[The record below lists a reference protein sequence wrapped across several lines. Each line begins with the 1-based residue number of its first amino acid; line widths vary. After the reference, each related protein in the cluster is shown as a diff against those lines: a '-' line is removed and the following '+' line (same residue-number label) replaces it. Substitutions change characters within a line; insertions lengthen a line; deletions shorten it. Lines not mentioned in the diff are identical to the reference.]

1 MNRFFWLALFLFL
14 LCAPGTRAQASDA
27 RVAAALKLVD
37 LGNAREAADNLRQL
51 TGQEPKNAEAHAG
64 LAIALVSL
72 NQVDQAAPEAQA
84 GFDID
89 RRDVLV
95 RIARGMVYGKQG
107 KVQDAL
113 SEFNQAI
120 KLNDKD
126 VGSLVAL
133 SRYYL
138 SIDSLKSAEIT
149 LYRAQALSDKD
160 VRSYIGLAELYE
172 RQHIPDLAIEQY
184 TSAMKLDPNDE
195 SVHAKLAG
203 LYLRTR
209 RYNESAKEWL
219 KVIQIDSN
227 YADAYY
233 QIADLYFLAKQY
245 PNAAFYATRYAKLRP
260 SDINGQ
266 WLLAQALTS
275 NGQYQEALPA
285 LQAVSSND
293 SLRALSQL
301 FLARGYFFSK
311 DYAKTLEIYRSAKNL
326 EPLDHK
332 NFGTILVLQGDTSGG
347 IDEYKKSLQFDSASS
362 PKDKI
367 ATQLTIVNLL
377 YKQKRFD
384 EAAQIFDDMAKANP
398 SAHWLLC
405 AGEACFAAKEPD
417 KARQYYKK
425 ALQLDSNSLEVHYQM
440 AFDDLSTNASAP
452 ESREDFEKLASLA
465 KAEGSADTAAV
476 AEGFMAYDFA
486 AQKDWQGVIDHLLPA
501 VEALEG
507 KSSQFLPSFEL
518 LLAQSYHQLHE
529 FAKAKEWYEKV
540 LKLDPDNKGAKD
552 GLDYLKQSGSPG
564 KKS

>member
-1 MNRFFWLALFLFL
+1 MNRLFWLGLLLFLV
-14 LCAPGTRAQASDA
+14 CAPGTRAQASDA

-72 NQVDQAAPEAQA
+72 NQIDQAAPEAQA

-89 RRDVLV
+89 RRNVLV

-138 SIDSLKSAEIT
+138 TIDSLKSAEIT
-149 LYRAQALSDKD
+149 LYRAQALNDKD
-160 VRSYIGLAELYE
+160 VRSFLGLADLYE

-184 TSAMKLDPNDE
+184 TSAMKIDPNDE

-203 LYLRTR
+203 LYLRTH

-245 PNAAFYATRYAKLRP
+245 SNAAFYATRYAKLRP
-260 SDINGQ
+260 NDINGQ
-266 WLLAQALTS
+266 WLLAQSLTE

-285 LQAVSSND
+285 LQAVAPND

-301 FLARGYFFSK
+301 LLARSYFYSK
-311 DYAKTLEIYRSAKNL
+311 DYPKALDIYRSQKALGPKDL
-326 EPLDHK
+326 GYY
-332 NFGTILVLQGDTSGG
+332 GTTLVVSGDTAGG
-347 IDEYKKSLQFDSASS
+347 IDELQKSLVGDTVRTAREKLETESA
-362 PKDKI
+362 I
-367 ATQLTIVNLL
+367 GNLL
-377 YKQKRFD
+377 YQKKDYEGAAKEFD
-384 EAAQIFDDMAKANP
+384 QIAVQNPTVESYLSAGQIWSFAKKPDMAGADYAKALALNP
-398 SAHWLLC
+398 NSVKVRMQIALDQVSTDASTDAALDAFDKLESTAKTANSPDTVAIAQGFLSYH
-405 AGEACFAAKEPD
+405 FAAKKEW
-417 KARQYYKK
+417 KTVVGI
-425 ALQLDSNSLEVHYQM
+425 LDSSVTELEQ
-440 AFDDLSTNASAP
+440 T
-452 ESREDFEKLASLA
+452 
-465 KAEGSADTAAV
+465 
-476 AEGFMAYDFA
+476 
-486 AQKDWQGVIDHLLPA
+486 
-501 VEALEG
+501 
-507 KSSQFLPSFEL
+507 KSPYRTTFTL
-518 LLAQSYHQLHE
+518 LLGQSYLQLHE
-529 FAKAKEWYEKV
+529 SDKAKKYFNKV
-540 LKLDPDNKGAKD
+540 LELDPDNKGAEE
-552 GLDYLKQSGSPG
+552 GLEFLKQPASSG
-564 KKS
+564 KK